1 MLTVFSKTTSG
12 MLKLV
17 LGLRINNKLVQV
29 VSVLV
34 SLSMWLKVWF
44 LTLAYGKNSVK
55 RVELILCAHRFIDR
69 D

>member
-34 SLSMWLKVWF
+34 SLSMWLEVWF
-44 LTLAYGKNSVK
+44 LPLAYEKNSVK